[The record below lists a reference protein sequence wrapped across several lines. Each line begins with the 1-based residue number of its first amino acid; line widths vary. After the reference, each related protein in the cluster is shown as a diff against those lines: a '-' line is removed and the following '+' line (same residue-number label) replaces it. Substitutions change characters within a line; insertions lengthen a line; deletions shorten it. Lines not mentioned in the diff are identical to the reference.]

1 MPATAPAANPTQP
14 QQPPF
19 GQSAAAQPT
28 PNRGYEAAGLQR
40 LGLVIQQLQEIL
52 PQLGANSDP
61 GQAVL
66 KALSGLAKFVPPGS
80 VMPAAQRQQLERMA
94 QAQQQGNQQMQA
106 LQALQ
111 QQRASQQQPQ
121 QQPKAA

>member
-1 MPATAPAANPTQP
+1 MPQPSPAANPTQP

-80 VMPAAQRQQLERMA
+80 VTPAAQRQQLERMS
-94 QAQQQGNQQMQA
+94 QAQQQGNQQM
-106 LQALQ
+106 QALQ